1 MLSEKM
7 LEALNVQANRE
18 LYSSYLYL
26 SMSYYFES
34 VKMPGFAGWMRVQAG
49 EELVHTMKMLDYVAS
64 AGGRARMLAVEAPRE
79 SWASPVDAFQQVWD
93 HERAVS
99 GLIRALVGVSEAEKD
114 EATRSFLQW
123 YLDEQVEEEESSD
136 SVLNLVKALHDIV
149 GRFTLRAEVP
159 DDQEKSRHPVEASN
173 RFPAHGLIDVEDN
186 SVGIVKSV
194 RIHHGLPQKG
204 PGPLQV

>member
-99 GLIRALVGVSEAEKD
+99 GLIRALVGVSEAEMD

-136 SVLNLVKALHDIV
+136 SVLNLVKAAGNDA
-149 GRFTLRAEVP
+149 TALRAADMKLGQRSFKFPRGFEIFP
-159 DDQEKSRHPVEASN
+159 FAASS
-173 RFPAHGLIDVEDN
+173 GLTIG
-186 SVGIVKSV
+186 SLK
-194 RIHHGLPQKG
+194 K
-204 PGPLQV
+204 